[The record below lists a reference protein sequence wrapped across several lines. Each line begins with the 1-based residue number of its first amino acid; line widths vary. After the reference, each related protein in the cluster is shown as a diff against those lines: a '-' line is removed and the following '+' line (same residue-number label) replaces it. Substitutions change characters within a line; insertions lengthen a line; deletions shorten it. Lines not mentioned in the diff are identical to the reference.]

1 MQTGITADDVVTLWR
16 PTGQA
21 ELDLVA
27 ASQWR
32 AWPPRLPDQPI
43 FYPVLNRWY
52 ATKIARDWNV
62 PSGGVGYVTRFTVRR
77 EFLDRYEV
85 QQVGGRD
92 VLEYWIPAEDLD
104 DFNANIVGAIVQEA
118 HYRAPVPD
126 EEFAVAAETL
136 GRPLPDAWRAY
147 LQSRSWLYR
156 GFLPSGCFVSLNTPR
171 EMLEL
176 HDAWEHGTEAHPGI
190 AIIGGDGSRE
200 QFALDLRQ
208 DPSPVLMVDI
218 TSDGWDPAIRQADD
232 VGVFIERI
240 ESGTFDLTW

>member
-1 MQTGITADDVVTLWR
+1 METEITAADMVTLWR

-62 PSGGVGYVTRFTVRR
+62 PSGGVGYVTRFDVRR

-85 QQVGGRD
+85 RQVGGRD
-92 VLEYWIPAEDLD
+92 VLEYWIPAEDLEEL
-104 DFNANIVGAIVQEA
+104 NANIVGAIMEEA
-118 HYRAPVPD
+118 RYRAAVPD
-126 EEFAVAAETL
+126 EEFERAAEAL
-136 GRPLPDAWRAY
+136 GRPLPGAWRSH
-147 LQSRSWLYR
+147 LQGRPWFDR
-156 GFLPSGCFVSLNTPR
+156 GWLPSGCFVWLNTPR

-176 HDAWEHGTEAHPGI
+176 HEAWEQGTAAHPGI
-190 AIIGGDGSRE
+190 AIIGGDGARE
-200 QFALDLRQ
+200 QFVLDLRLN
-208 DPSPVLMVDI
+208 PSPVLMVDI
-218 TSDGWDPAIRQADD
+218 TSEGWESAIRQADD
-232 VGVFIERI
+232 VGGFVERI
-240 ESGTFDLTW
+240 EAGTFDITW